1 MSGVLG
7 AAALLVTG
15 FGLVG
20 AAAVLARS
28 RDGRLAVR
36 VLLEFLT
43 AAGLLRLAGD
53 PGWAQIGAAA
63 AVVALRR
70 LLALGLRGG

>member
-1 MSGVLG
+1 MTGLLA

-15 FGLVG
+15 LGL
-20 AAAVLARS
+20 AAAGSVLAGT
-28 RDGRLAVR
+28 RDGRLALR

-53 PGWAQIGAAA
+53 PGWLQIGAAA
-63 AVVALRR
+63 AVVAVRR
-70 LLALGLRGG
+70 LLALRLRS

>member
-1 MSGVLG
+1 MTGLLG

-15 FGLVG
+15 LGLVS
-20 AAAVLARS
+20 ATAVLARA
-28 RDGRLAVR
+28 RDGRLALR

-53 PGWAQIGAAA
+53 PGWPEIGAAA
-63 AVVALRR
+63 AVVAVRR
-70 LLALGLRGG
+70 LLSLRLRG

>member
-15 FGLVG
+15 FGLLG

-28 RDGRLAVR
+28 RDGRLALR

-43 AAGLLRLAGD
+43 AAGLLRLAGN
-53 PGWAQIGAAA
+53 PGWAQIGSVA
-63 AVVALRR
+63 AVVALRQ
-70 LLALGLRGG
+70 LLSLGLRG

>member
-7 AAALLVTG
+7 AVALLVTG
-15 FGLVG
+15 FGLVS

-28 RDGRLAVR
+28 RDGRLALR

-43 AAGLLRLAGD
+43 AAGLLRLAGG
-53 PGWAQIGAAA
+53 PGWPEIGAVA
-63 AVVALRR
+63 AVVAVRR
-70 LLALGLRGG
+70 LLALDLRR